1 MKAPHYLEEDI
12 MSVPNIDTQNT
23 SIQAKQK
30 PQSTPAQSQQPLL
43 EPTLAQK
50 QKADLNASI
59 IKSTQ
64 VSLGVKDQPLAL
76 LLNTALD
83 KINEILAPEL
93 GEDAIQKTVDS
104 GLDVSPE
111 ATAERIVSLSTAF
124 LSAFKEQHQGEDDS
138 EVLQSFLDII
148 GSGIDTGFE
157 QARDILDG
165 LSVLEGEVATNID
178 ETYNLVQDKLAMFE
192 TMIAKQVTEQSEIN

>member
-30 PQSTPAQSQQPLL
+30 PQSTPAQSQQPLF